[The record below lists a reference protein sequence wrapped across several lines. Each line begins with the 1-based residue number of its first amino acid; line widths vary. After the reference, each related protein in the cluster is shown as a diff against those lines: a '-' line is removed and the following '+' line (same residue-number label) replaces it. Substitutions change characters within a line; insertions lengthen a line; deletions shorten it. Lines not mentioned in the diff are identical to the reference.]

1 MQDMDFRPLVVLAYI
16 GIAAVVATPIVGAV
30 LLWRWLR

>member
-1 MQDMDFRPLVVLAYI
+1 MDMDFRPLVVFAYI
-16 GIAAVVATPIVGAV
+16 GIGTVIAAPIVGAV